1 MTPSFIY
8 ETFFERTNRRLKKIK
23 TTFQCMDCDTTISSL
38 RQAIDHTDDSVT
50 PKESDIMGNLD
61 NAIETLE
68 THPD

>member
-1 MTPSFIY
+1 
-8 ETFFERTNRRLKKIK
+8 
-23 TTFQCMDCDTTISSL
+23 MDCDTPISSL

-61 NAIETLE
+61 NAIKNLE